1 MYGWRALIGIIQPS
15 GGPVGEEEFRMAAPE
30 GVSFVSTRMYIEEV
44 TPKGLEEMVTQ
55 VERAARE
62 IAIMKA
68 DCVVLCGTPA
78 GFFKGH
84 PFNLELTGRARE
96 ASRLPSMT
104 QATAVVEALRR
115 LKLRRIA
122 VATAYIDELNDLLRE
137 FLEEAGFEVLALKGL
152 RQRFNW
158 DIHRLPP
165 SAAYRLTREVIEES
179 SDADGVFISCGG
191 LRTFEV
197 IDLLERDLGLPVV
210 TSNQA
215 ALWGGL
221 RLAQVTEPIR
231 GFGRLLQKLGDGDGE
246 TDARTN

>member
-1 MYGWRALIGIIQPS
+1 MYGWRAQIGMIWPS
-15 GGPVGEEEFRMAAPE
+15 GGPVPEEEVRMAAPE
-30 GVSFVSTRMYIEEV
+30 GVAVVSTRMYIDEV
-44 TPKGLEEMVTQ
+44 SPKGLEEMVTQ

-68 DCVVLCGTPA
+68 DCLLLGGTPA

-84 PFNLELTGRARE
+84 AFNLELTGRARE
-96 ASRLPSMT
+96 ASGLPCMT
-104 QATAVVEALRR
+104 QATAVVEALRY
-115 LKLRRIA
+115 LNIRRIV
-122 VATAYIDELNDLLRE
+122 VATAYIEELNEPLRE
-137 FLEEAGFEVLALKGL
+137 FLEEAGFEVLVIKGL

-165 SAAYRLTREVIEES
+165 SAAYKLTKDVAKEVS
-179 SDADGVFISCGG
+179 DDADGVFISCGG

-215 ALWGGL
+215 ALWAAL
-221 RLAQVTEPIR
+221 RMAKVKEPVQ
-231 GFGRLLQKLGDGDGE
+231 GYGRLLRTKE
-246 TDARTN
+246 NEKESVDA